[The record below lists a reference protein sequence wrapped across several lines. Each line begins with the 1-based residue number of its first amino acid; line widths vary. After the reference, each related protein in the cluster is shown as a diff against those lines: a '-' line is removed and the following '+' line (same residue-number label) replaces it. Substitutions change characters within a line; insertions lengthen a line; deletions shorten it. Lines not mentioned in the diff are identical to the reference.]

1 MTYIIEK
8 GRGLYF
14 LLLLLL
20 FTSFAYAQVDSIK
33 TPLKWHQRQSFRIA
47 AVPVALTTIALTTL
61 AAEDHTDFS
70 KYQIQES
77 IQNEW
82 LEEPQQF
89 HTNIDDYLRFAP
101 AAMVYGLNMVGIKGQ
116 NNFGERT
123 IILSKILL
131 VQHVF
136 TSTMKKGF
144 GMVRPSGEG
153 LSFPSA
159 HTSRAFA
166 TATFM
171 HHEYKDVS
179 PWYSVAGYSFAVA
192 TAALRVVNNHHWLPD
207 VLVGAGVGI
216 LATELVYLTHQ
227 HKLTKWLNKG
237 KKKKNKLMM
246 APVYNGKTPGI
257 YMSLRF

>member
-1 MTYIIEK
+1 M
-8 GRGLYF
+8 
-14 LLLLLL
+14 
-20 FTSFAYAQVDSIK
+20 
-33 TPLKWHQRQSFRIA
+33 
-47 AVPVALTTIALTTL
+47 ALTTVALATL
-61 AAEDHTDFS
+61 TAEDHTGLS

-77 IQNEW
+77 IQTD
-82 LEEPQQF
+82 LLAEPQQF
-89 HTNIDDYLRFAP
+89 QTSIDDHLRYAP
-101 AAMVYGLNMVGIKGQ
+101 VVMVYGLNMMGIHGE

-123 IILSKILL
+123 IILSKIFLL
-131 VQHVF
+131 QHVL

-179 PWYSVAGYSFAVA
+179 PWYSVAGYTFAVA
-192 TAALRVVNNHHWLPD
+192 TGALRVINNHHWLPD

-227 HKLTKWLNKG
+227 HKLTKWLNRD
-237 KKKKNKLMM
+237 KKKRNKVMM

-257 YMSLRF
+257 YMSLSF